1 MATDED
7 RLIAWLDGELP
18 SEEAEELADRVAHDA
33 ALAAL
38 ADRYRSMDRRLRD
51 GFSPLLDKPPPAW
64 FGEAISGA
72 KPSAELIDLSAAR
85 PKFTRSL
92 PGWQAGLAAAAVLLI
107 AIAAG
112 WGLRDVTPALVAPD
126 AAGVLKARG
135 ALAHALDVQLAS
147 TVPSNQPGAVRI
159 GLTFRA
165 RDDRVCRTFEAK
177 ALAGVACRARDVWII
192 AEVSSVTPGEGQY
205 RMAGETPAQMAA
217 VDAMLLQGPFDATV
231 EARLAK
237 TGWR

>member
-18 SEEAEELADRVAHDA
+18 SKEAEAFAARVANDA
-33 ALAAL
+33 TLAAL
-38 ADRYRSMDRRLRD
+38 AERYRSMDRRLHD
-51 GFSPLLDKPPPAW
+51 GFSPLLKEPRPDW

-72 KPSAELIDLSAAR
+72 KPSADLIDLSAAR
-85 PKFTRSL
+85 PRFTRSL
-92 PGWQAGLAAAAVLLI
+92 PGWQAGLAAAAALLI
-107 AIAAG
+107 AIAVG
-112 WGLRDVTPALVAPD
+112 WGLRDVTPTLIAPD
-126 AAGVLKARG
+126 AAGVLQARG

-147 TVPSNQPGAVRI
+147 TVPSTQPGAVRI

-177 ALAGVACRARDVWII
+177 ALAGVACRARDIWII

-205 RMAGETPAQMAA
+205 RTAGETPAQIAA
-217 VDAMLLQGPFDATV
+217 VDAMLAQGPFDATA
-231 EARLAK
+231 ETRLAK